1 MMVYTYHLSISHNDL
16 IGDDIN
22 LKDIDENYVYEGREV
37 IMNNGNKDI
46 LNVLK

>member
-1 MMVYTYHLSISHNDL
+1 MMLNTYHLSINHNDL

-37 IMNNGNKDI
+37 IMNNRNKDI